1 MKEIEDLI
9 PKSIK
14 FTSAAD
20 DLHSQCNYFIESLF
34 QKGRSPLTIKEY
46 ARTISHF
53 ISFLKGYLGDKVKL
67 KDIEKL
73 DKIALNSYLSYYK
86 KPINNQFITDLKEEF
101 LQKNYFFLSR
111 NPVNILEQDISF
123 FEKKETHTLLVDL
136 EKIFDGQVRSG
147 LELDNK
153 LKKYKNLKHK
163 IERLRRNNCIKFYN
177 VSFEKSARSVAR
189 CTSVLRTFINYLI
202 KNNKWEGHNINKIE
216 TSKFKQRTDNKVFE
230 ESEIIDF
237 LKYLDPDEKGLKSE
251 EEFNTWEHRRDLSIF
266 YFLYSSGLRISEV
279 LQFKIGDFPLKEFT
293 KIKGK
298 GGKERFIVVLGIVN
312 EKIEKYLDSYSN
324 SSDGFELSNEDPLFI
339 KSIRGIIKKI
349 SARDIQ
355 RTMQNHIKKFEGN
368 HPMFSTPH
376 SLRHSFASHI
386 LRGGTDIRSIQE
398 LLGHSSLTSTQIY
411 TKLDEKSLLDV
422 YDKSHPL
429 SKKKD

>member
-53 ISFLKGYLGDKVKL
+53 INFLKGYLGDKVKL

-136 EKIFDGQVRSG
+136 EKIFDGQVKSG

-153 LKKYKNLKHK
+153 LKNYKNLKHK

-237 LKYLDPDEKGLKSE
+237 LKYLDPDEKGLKTKKNLIPGNIGGIYQ
-251 EEFNTWEHRRDLSIF
+251 FFTF
-266 YFLYSSGLRISEV
+266 Y
-279 LQFKIGDFPLKEFT
+279 T
-293 KIKGK
+293 
-298 GGKERFIVVLGIVN
+298 
-312 EKIEKYLDSYSN
+312 
-324 SSDGFELSNEDPLFI
+324 
-339 KSIRGIIKKI
+339 
-349 SARDIQ
+349 
-355 RTMQNHIKKFEGN
+355 
-368 HPMFSTPH
+368 
-376 SLRHSFASHI
+376 
-386 LRGGTDIRSIQE
+386 
-398 LLGHSSLTSTQIY
+398 LLA
-411 TKLDEKSLLDV
+411 
-422 YDKSHPL
+422 
-429 SKKKD
+429 